1 MSPMSRRFRPT
12 DAFVDESIR
21 GRRYIMGCVL
31 VEARH
36 LSVLRP
42 VMDELS
48 VTTSRIHFNN
58 ETDDQKRRVLD
69 AIADMPIQAFATVCA
84 KGHQT
89 DEFRA
94 RAECVAE
101 IVREV
106 QSRGVVSLVLE
117 SRQDDRDDERVIMRT
132 RTKETFMVFEHRP
145 GKLERMLWIA
155 DAVTWA
161 VGSGHAWTNRLG
173 GVLTDV
179 IELQP

>member
-42 VMDELS
+42 AMDELS

-84 KGHQT
+84 KDHQT

>member
-1 MSPMSRRFRPT
+1 MSRPFRPT

-36 LSVLRP
+36 LAVLRP
-42 VMDELS
+42 AMDRLA

-58 ETDDQKRRVLD
+58 ETDDQKRRVLG
-69 AIADMPIQAFATVCA
+69 AIADMPIEAFATVCT
-84 KGHQT
+84 KDHQV

-101 IVREV
+101 IVRQV
-106 QSRGVVSLVLE
+106 QSREVLTLVLE
-117 SRQDDRDDERVIMRT
+117 SRQDDRDDERVIVRT
-132 RTKETFMVFEHRP
+132 RNKEPFLVFEHRL
-145 GKLERMLWIA
+145 GKQERMLWIA

-161 VGSGHAWTNRLG
+161 VGSGHPWTGRLG
-173 GVLTDV
+173 DALTGV
-179 IELQP
+179 IEIRP